1 MQQKHKFRGSNK
13 TQGVTP
19 TAIYLKTISSIYL
32 KTISSPNANGIA
44 NSFWISLHSCF
55 DNRAKIIDKAT
66 ENYAPLE
73 VDLIQSI
80 YREL

>member
-19 TAIYLKTISSIYL
+19 TAVYL